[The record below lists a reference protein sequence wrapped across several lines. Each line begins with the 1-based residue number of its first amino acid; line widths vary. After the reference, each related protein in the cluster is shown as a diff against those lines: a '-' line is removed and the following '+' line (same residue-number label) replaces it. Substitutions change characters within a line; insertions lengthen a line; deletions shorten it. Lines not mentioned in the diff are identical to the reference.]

1 MTSRPAW
8 QARLDRTLEHVLVAL
23 LALMTVNVVWQVFS
37 RFVLRSPSNFTDELA
52 RYLFIWLGL
61 LGAAYAAGRHQHL
74 AVDAFT
80 MHVSPRLQ
88 WRLRQLSAI
97 LLALFGLLVLVGGGS
112 RLVYITWVLGQRS
125 ASLQVPMALVYLA
138 LPISGLLMAV
148 YGLSAARHDRARPA
162 GPHEPPAS
170 GSPPRADGTEP

>member
-1 MTSRPAW
+1 MIPPAW
-8 QARLDRTLEHVLVAL
+8 RARLDRTLESVLVTL
-23 LALMTVNVVWQVFS
+23 MALMTVNVVWQVTS

-61 LGAAYAAGRHQHL
+61 LGAAYAAGRHLHL

-80 MHVSPRLQ
+80 IRLGPAAQ
-88 WRLRQLSAI
+88 QRLRRLSA
-97 LLALFGLLVLVGGGS
+97 LMLSLFGLLVLVIGGS

-138 LPISGLLMAV
+138 LPVSGVLMV
-148 YGLSAARHDRARPA
+148 HYGLTAFVGQSPSTAPGDGTSAA
-162 GPHEPPAS
+162 G
-170 GSPPRADGTEP
+170 ADIP

>member
-1 MTSRPAW
+1 MTPRPGW
-8 QARLDRTLEHVLVAL
+8 QARLDRALEHVLVAL

-74 AVDAFT
+74 VVDAFT
-80 MHVSPRLQ
+80 MRLSPRAQ
-88 WRLRQLSAI
+88 WRLRQLSAV
-97 LLALFGLLVLVGGGS
+97 LLALFGLLVLVGGGA

-138 LPISGLLMAV
+138 LPISGALMVV
-148 YGLSAARHDRARPA
+148 YGLSAARHDGVRPPAPADPSAPASPA
-162 GPHEPPAS
+162 GAR
-170 GSPPRADGTEP
+170 GR

>member
-1 MTSRPAW
+1 MIPPAW
-8 QARLDRTLEHVLVAL
+8 RARLDRTLESVLVAL
-23 LALMTVNVVWQVFS
+23 MGLMTVNVVWQVAS

-61 LGAAYAAGRHQHL
+61 LGAAYAAGRHLHL

-80 MHVSPRLQ
+80 I
-88 WRLRQLSAI
+88 RLRPATQQRLRRLSA
-97 LLALFGLLVLVGGGS
+97 LMLSLFGLLVLVVGGS

-138 LPISGLLMAV
+138 LPVSGALMV
-148 YGLSAARHDRARPA
+148 LYGLTAFA
-162 GPHEPPAS
+162 GPGPSTTPGDETSTA
-170 GSPPRADGTEP
+170 GADIP

>member
-1 MTSRPAW
+1 MTPRPRW
-8 QARLDRTLEHVLVAL
+8 QARLDRALEHVLVAL

-80 MHVSPRLQ
+80 MRLSPHAQ
-88 WRLRQLSAI
+88 WRLRQLSAV

-138 LPISGLLMAV
+138 LPLSGALMVV
-148 YGLSAARHDRARPA
+148 YGLSAARHDGARPPA
-162 GPHEPPAS
+162 PADPPAPA
-170 GSPPRADGTEP
+170 SPAGAPGR

>member
-1 MTSRPAW
+1 MNPPAW
-8 QARLDRTLEHVLVAL
+8 RARLDRTLESVLVTL
-23 LALMTVNVVWQVFS
+23 MGLMTVNVVWQVAS

-61 LGAAYAAGRHQHL
+61 LGAAYAAGRHLHL

-80 MHVSPRLQ
+80 IRLSPTAQ
-88 WRLRQLSAI
+88 QRLRRLSA
-97 LLALFGLLVLVGGGS
+97 LMLSLFGLLVLVVGGS

-138 LPISGLLMAV
+138 LPVSGALMV
-148 YGLSAARHDRARPA
+148 LYGLTAFA
-162 GPHEPPAS
+162 GPGPSTTPGDETSTA
-170 GSPPRADGTEP
+170 GADIP

>member
-1 MTSRPAW
+1 MSPPAW
-8 QARLDRTLEHVLVAL
+8 RARLDRTLEGVLVTL
-23 LALMTVNVVWQVFS
+23 MGLMTVNVVWQVTS

-61 LGAAYAAGRHQHL
+61 LGAAYAAGRHLHL

-80 MHVSPRLQ
+80 IRLSPTAQ
-88 WRLRQLSAI
+88 QRLRRLSA
-97 LLALFGLLVLVGGGS
+97 LMLSVFGLLVLVIGGS

-138 LPISGLLMAV
+138 LPVSGVLMV
-148 YGLSAARHDRARPA
+148 IYGLTAFAAPASSVSAPEDGTSAAR
-162 GPHEPPAS
+162 
-170 GSPPRADGTEP
+170 ADIP

>member
-1 MTSRPAW
+1 MTPRPRW
-8 QARLDRTLEHVLVAL
+8 QARLDRALEHVLVAL

-80 MHVSPRLQ
+80 MRLSPHAQ
-88 WRLRQLSAI
+88 WRLRQLSAV

-112 RLVYITWVLGQRS
+112 RLVYITWVLGQQS

-138 LPISGLLMAV
+138 LPLSGALMVV
-148 YGLSAARHDRARPA
+148 YGLSAARHDAARPPA
-162 GPHEPPAS
+162 PADPP
-170 GSPPRADGTEP
+170 GR

>member
-1 MTSRPAW
+1 MTPGPRW
-8 QARLDRTLEHVLVAL
+8 RARLDRALEQVLVAL

-80 MHVSPRLQ
+80 MRLSPRAQ
-88 WRLRQLSAI
+88 WRLRQLSAV

-125 ASLQVPMALVYLA
+125 ASLQVPVALVYLA
-138 LPISGLLMAV
+138 LPLSGALMV
-148 YGLSAARHDRARPA
+148 LYGLSAARHDGAPGR
-162 GPHEPPAS
+162 
-170 GSPPRADGTEP
+170 

>member
-1 MTSRPAW
+1 MIPPAW
-8 QARLDRTLEHVLVAL
+8 RARLDRTLESVLVAL
-23 LALMTVNVVWQVFS
+23 MGLMTVNVVWQVAS

-61 LGAAYAAGRHQHL
+61 LGAAYAAGRHLHL

-80 MHVSPRLQ
+80 I
-88 WRLRQLSAI
+88 RLRPATQQRLRRLSA
-97 LLALFGLLVLVGGGS
+97 LMLSLFGLLVLVVGGS

-138 LPISGLLMAV
+138 LPVSGALMV
-148 YGLSAARHDRARPA
+148 IYGLTAFA
-162 GPHEPPAS
+162 GPGPSTTPGDETSTA
-170 GSPPRADGTEP
+170 GADIP